1 MQNEMLRSTQ
11 RDACSEGRKNVQS
24 SVFSVQS
31 STLGRSELALL
42 YFPNLSPKSAWQKLR
57 RWFAI
62 NPRLQPLTTMT
73 RRTFTPAELSLIYS
87 ELGEP

>member
-24 SVFSVQS
+24 S
-31 STLGRSELALL
+31 TLGRSELALL
-42 YFPNLSPKSAWQKLR
+42 YFPDLSPKSAWQKLR